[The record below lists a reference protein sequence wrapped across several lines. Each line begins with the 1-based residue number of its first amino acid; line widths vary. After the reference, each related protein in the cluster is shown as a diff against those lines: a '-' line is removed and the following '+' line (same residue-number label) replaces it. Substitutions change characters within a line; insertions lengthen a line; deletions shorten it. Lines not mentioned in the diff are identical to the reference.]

1 MASSTAA
8 SMLAQ
13 SFNGEDPNEQ
23 LIKIQMT
30 DGLKHFRKCRDQRSP
45 EPRTKSDY
53 KGALERLKRCAP
65 RNLDPRGPDPRGPTR
80 LEIVHVEAPY
90 PPCTSHLAD
99 LEPALL
105 SELRLNSHHRGK
117 VLLVKFIGILDTT
130 WKNNIAAIEDVS
142 GDVELLD
149 LHFVCMSKTPSL
161 TWPRLGSWMAIKD
174 RSLLSK
180 RSSSL
185 SAFEY
190 IIRRTWC
197 TLKLGR

>member
-23 LIKIQMT
+23 LIKTQMT
-30 DGLKHFRKCRDQRSP
+30 DGLKHFRKCRDQRGR

-53 KGALERLKRCAP
+53 KGASERLKRCAP

-80 LEIVHVEAPY
+80 LEIVYVEAPY

-130 WKNNIAAIEDVS
+130 WKNTIAAIEDIS
-142 GDVELLD
+142 GDVELLN
-149 LHFVCMSKTPSL
+149 LHFVCMNKTPSL

-174 RSLLSK
+174 P
-180 RSSSL
+180 
-185 SAFEY
+185 FFTVEE
-190 IIRRTWC
+190 IFVTECI
-197 TLKLGR
+197 